1 MNLAGKALFSSVF
14 CDRCALNQPYYVVAQ
29 EEQMTSL
36 GINAMLVWCTLGSG
50 FARLGLVCLSRNI
63 WNIEIFDVACFF
75 LPCLPN
81 TILWPC
87 IAISYNSLIW
97 AFNVADETIALHAP
111 TFSHYEQNL
120 HFCSI
125 RCSSAFDEGNESK
138 KKGKLVKGSL
148 MEKQKFVPILKLRTL
163 KMHHMK
169 VDMQGDQFFFTIVLI
184 VAWSHDFDDSMIF
197 MSSLTY
203 TIFLMF

>member
-1 MNLAGKALFSSVF
+1 MN
-14 CDRCALNQPYYVVAQ
+14 
-29 EEQMTSL
+29 
-36 GINAMLVWCTLGSG
+36 
-50 FARLGLVCLSRNI
+50 
-63 WNIEIFDVACFF
+63 
-75 LPCLPN
+75 
-81 TILWPC
+81 
-87 IAISYNSLIW
+87 
-97 AFNVADETIALHAP
+97 
-111 TFSHYEQNL
+111 YEQNL

-184 VAWSHDFDDSMIF
+184 VAWSHDFDDSMIL